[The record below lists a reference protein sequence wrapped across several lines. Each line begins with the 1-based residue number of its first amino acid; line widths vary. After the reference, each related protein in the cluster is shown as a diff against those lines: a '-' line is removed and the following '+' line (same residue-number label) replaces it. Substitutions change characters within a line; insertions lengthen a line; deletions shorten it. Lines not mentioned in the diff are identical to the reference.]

1 MSLLAIDETDKL
13 GKQGGKDSPPLSN
26 HPFLRLGFRP
36 FYLLGAAFAALSI
49 PAWLLRYYGSAH
61 SFAHIDLNW
70 HAHEMVYGFAVAII
84 VGFLYTAGRAWT
96 GLWTPRGGP
105 LAAIVL
111 LWLAGRVAMLLAPPL
126 PAALADLLFL
136 PVAAVPLYRVLHRA
150 GNKRNLFLILLLA
163 LLALGNLGFHAAR
176 LGWISVSPVHMVH
189 VAIMIIVMMEAAI
202 GGRVIPNFTASAI
215 PGAQPV
221 TDERRDSIT
230 LALTA
235 GAGIVWALA
244 LPAYVVASVAG
255 AAAVAQTM
263 RLAGWK
269 PLCTLRSP
277 LLWILHASYAW
288 LALGLA
294 LLAMAALGLVA
305 ATAAF
310 HVLAVGSMA
319 GLIIGM
325 ITRTA
330 LGHTGRPLQAG
341 ASETAMY
348 LLMQAG
354 VASRLLAA
362 VGPAATSDVALVI
375 SAACWSLAFF
385 TYIAVYG
392 PYLLRTR
399 IDGKDG

>member
-1 MSLLAIDETDKL
+1 MMALIAIDEVDR
-13 GKQGGKDSPPLSN
+13 GGKNSSLLSG

-36 FYLLGAAFAALSI
+36 FYLLGAAFAAVSI
-49 PAWLLRYYGSAH
+49 PAWLLRYYGLAA
-61 SFAHIDLNW
+61 SFTHIDLNW

-96 GLWTPRGGP
+96 GLWTPRGAP
-105 LAAIVL
+105 LAAIAL
-111 LWLAGRVAMLLAPPL
+111 LWLAGRVAMLLAAPL
-126 PAALADLLFL
+126 PAALVDLLFL
-136 PVAAVPLYRVLHRA
+136 PVAVVPLYRVLKRA
-150 GNKRNLFLILLLA
+150 GSKRNLFLIALLA

-176 LGWISVSPVHMVH
+176 LGWITLSPLHMVQ

-202 GGRVIPNFTASAI
+202 GGRVIPNFTAGAI
-215 PGAQPV
+215 PGAHPV
-221 TDERRDSIT
+221 TDERRDRIT

-235 GAGIVWALA
+235 GAGIAWALA
-244 LPAYVVASVAG
+244 LPAYVVAGVAG
-255 AAAVAQTM
+255 AAAVAQIM

-269 PLCTLRSP
+269 PLCTLHTP

-288 LALGLA
+288 LALGLV

-305 ATAAF
+305 ASAAF

-354 VASRLLAA
+354 VATRLLAA
-362 VGPAATSDVALVI
+362 VGPSATRDVALVV
-375 SAACWSLAFF
+375 SAACWSLAFL
-385 TYIAVYG
+385 TYVMVYG
-392 PYLLRTR
+392 PYLFRAR
-399 IDGKDG
+399 IDGKEG

>member
-1 MSLLAIDETDKL
+1 MALIAIDEADGS
-13 GKQGGKDSPPLSN
+13 GKNPSLLSG
-26 HPFLRLGFRP
+26 HPFFRLGFRP

-49 PAWLLRYYGSAH
+49 PVWLLRYYGLAA
-61 SFAHIDLNW
+61 SFTHVDLNW
-70 HAHEMVYGFAVAII
+70 HAHEMVYGFAIAII
-84 VGFLYTAGRAWT
+84 IGFLYTAGRAWT
-96 GLWTPRGGP
+96 GLWTPRGAP
-105 LAAIVL
+105 LAAIAL
-111 LWLAGRVAMLLAPPL
+111 LWLAGRAAMLLAPPL
-126 PAALADLLFL
+126 PAALVDLLFL

-150 GNKRNLFLILLLA
+150 GSKRNLFLIVLLA

-176 LGWISVSPVHMVH
+176 LGWLTVSPLHMVH

-202 GGRVIPNFTASAI
+202 GGRVIPNFTAGAI
-215 PGAQPV
+215 PGALPV
-221 TDERRDSIT
+221 TDQRRDRIT

-235 GAGIVWALA
+235 GAGIAWALA
-244 LPAYVVASVAG
+244 LPAYVVAGLAS

-269 PLCTLRSP
+269 PLCTLRTP

-294 LLAMAALGLVA
+294 LLAMAALGFIA
-305 ATAAF
+305 ASAAF

-341 ASETAMY
+341 AGETAMY

-362 VGPAATSDVALVI
+362 VGPAAMRDAALIV
-375 SAACWSLAFF
+375 SAACWSLAFLAYV
-385 TYIAVYG
+385 TVYG
-392 PYLLRTR
+392 PYLFRAR
-399 IDGKDG
+399 IDGKEG